1 MGEDTHEDER
11 DPPSGADPL
20 RRRVYRISD
29 TVQAHETK
37 LGEHGVLIGVLTQ
50 QVEALRQ
57 TTASRE
63 QLDHAV
69 EKLGATMDS
78 IEETTKTK
86 MDSIEHSTA
95 ANIKAIA
102 ETLTLKLE
110 HMHADMLPIKNGI
123 YWAVAL
129 ILGAVLLA
137 IVGLVL
143 KS

>member
-1 MGEDTHEDER
+1 MSDDIHDEDLDGTGGDQ
-11 DPPSGADPL
+11 L

-29 TVQAHETK
+29 TVQAHEIK
-37 LGEHGVLIGVLTQ
+37 LGEHGVLIGVLTH
-50 QVEALRQ
+50 QVDALRQ

-69 EKLGATMDS
+69 VTLGATMDS

-86 MDSIEHSTA
+86 MEAIEHSTA

-102 ETLTLKLE
+102 ETLTLKLD
-110 HMHADMLPIKNGI
+110 HMHGDMAPLKSGI

-129 ILGAVLLA
+129 ILGAVLLSL
-137 IVGLVL
+137 VGLVL